1 LSLQLI
7 AKYLLEVTVEF
18 IRTLAKV
25 TNLLAPGDRIK
36 NFNSPPA
43 SPAQES
49 LPNEKST
56 FARSLFNAKILQAE
70 DIASA
75 ILDVLSQPDRVKGG
89 ELLIRPLDP
98 ETLKNK

>member
-1 LSLQLI
+1 M
-7 AKYLLEVTVEF
+7 
-18 IRTLAKV
+18 
-25 TNLLAPGDRIK
+25 NLC
-36 NFNSPPA
+36 
-43 SPAQES
+43 
-49 LPNEKST
+49 
-56 FARSLFNAKILQAE
+56 NAKILQAE